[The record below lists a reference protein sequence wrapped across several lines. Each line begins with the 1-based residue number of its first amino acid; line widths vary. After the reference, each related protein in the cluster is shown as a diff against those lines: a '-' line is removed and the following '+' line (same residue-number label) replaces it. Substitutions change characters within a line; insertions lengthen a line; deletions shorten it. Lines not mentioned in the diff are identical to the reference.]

1 MTKAY
6 TKKEYMEKWPIDD
19 IPDNIRELAVAW
31 GAPFHLFIEDTVK
44 LARDILE
51 ATEKSKLDYAKT
63 ISISFGKFLGAGSD
77 AQIERLYESFLEHLS
92 TNKQ

>member
-1 MTKAY
+1 MTK
-6 TKKEYMEKWPIDD
+6 E
-19 IPDNIRELAVAW
+19 
-31 GAPFHLFIEDTVK
+31 
-44 LARDILE
+44 DILNKHGASSIYNDGHVYDGGTLEIFE
-51 ATEKSKLDYAKT
+51 AMDEYAKT